1 MEKNIGIEKHA
12 GKVRKLLF
20 LYELLKGGFHL
31 VDLII
36 TKLKSH
42 MICFLICHQKNQK
55 MLKLKSNRWDTLY
68 IFLYLVSFLPSR
80 YRLKR
85 RCLHNL
91 INRHKVQMAIENE
104 QNDPTS
110 GEANKQT
117 NENDKAANDIP
128 S

>member
-1 MEKNIGIEKHA
+1 MDRNLEH
-12 GKVRKLLF
+12 
-20 LYELLKGGFHL
+20 
-31 VDLII
+31 
-36 TKLKSH
+36 KSMGH
-42 MICFLICHQKNQK
+42 PVHFSL
-55 MLKLKSNRWDTLY
+55 SR
-68 IFLYLVSFLPSR
+68 FSFLPSR

-104 QNDPTS
+104 QNDQTS

>member
-1 MEKNIGIEKHA
+1 MM
-12 GKVRKLLF
+12 
-20 LYELLKGGFHL
+20 LK
-31 VDLII
+31 
-36 TKLKSH
+36 
-42 MICFLICHQKNQK
+42 
-55 MLKLKSNRWDTLY
+55 LKLKSNYVLGNLD
-68 IFLYLVSFLPSR
+68 IFLYVHSFLPSR

-104 QNDPTS
+104 QNDRTS

>member
-1 MEKNIGIEKHA
+1 MGHPEHFSLS
-12 GKVRKLLF
+12 RF
-20 LYELLKGGFHL
+20 
-31 VDLII
+31 
-36 TKLKSH
+36 
-42 MICFLICHQKNQK
+42 
-55 MLKLKSNRWDTLY
+55 
-68 IFLYLVSFLPSR
+68 SFLPSR

-91 INRHKVQMAIENE
+91 INRHKVEMAIENE
-104 QNDPTS
+104 QNDRTS